1 VARAVSEVAEKL
13 TATGMIVGTP
23 TYMSPEQ
30 ASGDK
35 AIDGRADIFALGCVL
50 YEMLAGE
57 PPFKG
62 PNPQATLMRRF
73 MGPPRPLRPM
83 VMIPEHVEAAI
94 IRSLAKDPAERF
106 ATASEF
112 ADALAGRP
120 AAIAAPPAAAA
131 DHTAVSRGSGGAQPD
146 STAAR
151 KKGCVAVLLAG
162 VGLAGAAAGLVRLL
176 L

>member
-1 VARAVSEVAEKL
+1 
-13 TATGMIVGTP
+13 
-23 TYMSPEQ
+23 MSPEQ

-35 AIDGRADIFALGCVL
+35 AIDGRSDIFALGCVL

-83 VMIPEHVEAAI
+83 VQIPEHVEAAI

-106 ATASEF
+106 ATAGDF
-112 ADALAGRP
+112 AGALAGRTVPSTAP
-120 AAIAAPPAAAA
+120 APAAA
-131 DHTAVSRGSGGAQPD
+131 DHTAVSSGGA
-146 STAAR
+146 AAK
-151 KKGCVAVLLAG
+151 KKGCAAALVAGA
-162 VGLAGAAAGLVRLL
+162 GLAGAVAALFRLL

>member
-1 VARAVSEVAEKL
+1 
-13 TATGMIVGTP
+13 MIVGTP

-35 AIDGRADIFALGCVL
+35 AIDGRSDIFALGCVL

-83 VMIPEHVEAAI
+83 VQIPEHVEAAI
-94 IRSLAKDPAERF
+94 VRSLAKEPNERF
-106 ATASEF
+106 ATASEM
-112 ADALAGRP
+112 ADALAGRAP
-120 AAIAAPPAAAA
+120 APPAAA
-131 DHTAVSRGSGGAQPD
+131 P
-146 STAAR
+146 AAAPATGDAPAA
-151 KKGCVAVLLAG
+151 KKGCAG
-162 VGLAGAAAGLVRLL
+162 VIVLAVSLGGAAAGLLRLL
-176 L
+176 